1 MRSALVLTLLKA
13 YWVGNKPVRTA
24 LERLSF
30 VRRDSRKG
38 KVAHALM
45 ILLLL
50 AVFVYFL
57 LFLGMNYYAYQTLG
71 YLLDLP
77 HLGLFMAC
85 LVSFLSLFL
94 LSFTSV
100 TSLVYESKDIA
111 LLRPLCLEGGE
122 VAVSRLLLV
131 YAYHLP
137 LHLFLFFPALVV
149 ALFGNGF
156 SVVYLL
162 GSLALLF
169 AFPLFPLALSTL
181 LAMGLALVAKHRRTS
196 LFQQVIP
203 MILFFV
209 LIIMASTTMT
219 RFMVDES
226 VFSVD
231 YQAMQASL
239 GTLFSRMESQL
250 ALFSLAARVT
260 SNVSM
265 LLLFL
270 LSAALISLAV
280 GSLAAKSYDSLYY
293 AIASGSS
300 THTKKRRNAIVGA
313 RGPLVALMRRELIII
328 RSHSA
333 FIFEVVGEM
342 FIPLV
347 LLIVYALT
355 GVLDELSKA
364 MINVRSFVFLPELLF
379 LVLLMMASLGMLS
392 STSVSRQGKMF
403 NLDRLYPLQAK
414 HFVQAKLS
422 LHLLLFGLPNLIYL
436 IISLLALQLSLFH
449 LGWMAPLSLL
459 SLAVISTLHLALDYH
474 HPNLAWTTA
483 QQAMKSNLNG
493 LLGMLIA
500 LAWVVVVA
508 ALLLLPHFLPI
519 PSLLGWV
526 LLALIGP
533 LALLCSYRLAVGEAS
548 LALTR

>member
-1 MRSALVLTLLKA
+1 MRGALVYSLVKA

-24 LERLSF
+24 LERFSF
-30 VRRDSRKG
+30 VHRDSKKG

-45 ILLLL
+45 IILLL
-50 AVFVYFL
+50 AVFCYFF

-85 LVSFLSLFL
+85 LVSFFSLFL

-100 TSLVYESKDIA
+100 TSLMYESKDIA
-111 LLRPLCLEGGE
+111 MVRPLCLEGGE

-137 LHLFLFFPALVV
+137 LHLFLFLPALVV
-149 ALFGNGF
+149 ALFGEGF

-162 GSLALLF
+162 GGLALLLV
-169 AFPLFPLALSTL
+169 FPVFPLALSTL
-181 LAMGLALVAKHRRTS
+181 LAMAIALVAKNRRAS

-209 LIIMASTTMT
+209 MIIMASTTMT

-239 GTLFSRMESQL
+239 GALFSRLESQL
-250 ALFSLAARVT
+250 TLFSLAAKATTDVG
-260 SNVSM
+260 VFV
-265 LLLFL
+265 LFL
-270 LSAALISLAV
+270 LSSVLISMAV
-280 GSLAAKSYDSLYY
+280 GFLAAKSYDSLYFTL
-293 AIASGSS
+293 ASGSS
-300 THTKKRRNAIVGA
+300 THAKKRRNANIGA
-313 RGPLVALMRRELIII
+313 RGIHVALMKRELVII
-328 RSHSA
+328 RSQSA

-355 GVLDELSKA
+355 GVLDELSSA
-364 MINVRSFVFLPELLF
+364 LMNIRSFVFLPELLF

-403 NLDRLYPLQAK
+403 VLDRLYPLEAK
-414 HFVQAKLS
+414 HFVQAKLV
-422 LHLLLFGLPNLIYL
+422 LHLLMFGLPNLAYL
-436 IISLLALQLSLFH
+436 IISLLALHLSLFH
-449 LGWMAPLSLL
+449 LVWMAPLSLL
-459 SLAVISTLHLALDYH
+459 SLSLISTLHLALDYH
-474 HPNLAWTTA
+474 HPNLSWTTA

-508 ALLLLPHFLPI
+508 ALLLLPYFLPM
-519 PSLLGWV
+519 PPVLAWV

-533 LALLCSYRLAVGEAS
+533 IALLCSYRLAVGEAS
-548 LALTR
+548 LALSR